1 MRLSPP
7 AFCKVTKVLFGVIIY
22 YRAIDVNSK
31 ETKVQIR
38 KTYQNVNPELLYDE
52 IRDLVVNVT
61 GEYVIICDAC
71 YAGVSRE
78 R

>member
-1 MRLSPP
+1 VKPSPG
-7 AFCKVTKVLFGVIIY
+7 FCKVTKVLFGVIIY

-52 IRDLVVNVT
+52 IRDLVVKQGTVAA
-61 GEYVIICDAC
+61 EAKRF
-71 YAGVSRE
+71 A
-78 R
+78 